1 MRYVPTFGFAAI
13 ALVVGGWFLEGWLH
27 GQPAAQPRPVVEMT
41 SYREVVKRVLPAVV
55 SIETRAKDPGAAG
68 NPVPEAFKRGPA
80 DNQPF
85 GFGSGFFIDAAGVIV
100 TNYHVIEGAES
111 AVVQL
116 HDGRKV
122 STKNIRGDRRSDL
135 AVIILDTKNERF
147 PILTFGNSDTMEIGD
162 RVLAVGAPFGLAGS
176 VTQGIVSAKGRNGL
190 RMNMYEDFLQ
200 TDAAINPGNS
210 GGPLVNLHGEV
221 VGINAAIKTKTGGFQ
236 GVGLATSSSLA
247 RHIVQSLATTG
258 TVRRGYLG
266 AQVNELTPE
275 VADRLGLTKDGGA
288 IIADV
293 FDKTPAAKAGLMAGD
308 IVQAVSGRTT
318 RDGSALQRIVAMLEL
333 SKAVDVDLLRDGRP
347 TKVTIAIEEQP
358 TDYGVDVGVPAPR
371 NSKPLPKGAAM
382 PALGVDVAELSP
394 ELAEDIGYR
403 RTQAG
408 VLITRVHDANATA
421 AGFKVGTVLTRIE
434 GQRVMN
440 VANVAQSLQGVDAGR
455 GILVQIATP
464 QGGVNYAVVRR

>member
-1 MRYVPTFGFAAI
+1 MQRGSISGFRAI
-13 ALVVGGWFLEGWLH
+13 VLVGALFLNGWLH
-27 GQPAAQPRPVVEMT
+27 GQQAEQPRPVVELT

-68 NPVPEAFKRGPA
+68 NPLPEAFRRGPA

-116 HDGRKV
+116 HDGRKL

-135 AVIILDTKNERF
+135 AVIVLDAKNERF
-147 PILTFGNSDTMEIGD
+147 PILVFGDSDAMEIGD

-221 VGINAAIKTKTGGFQ
+221 VGINAAIKTKSGGFQ
-236 GVGLATSSSLA
+236 GVGLATSSNLA
-247 RHIVQSLATTG
+247 RQIVHALATTG

-266 AQVNELTPE
+266 AQINELSPE
-275 VADRLGLTKDGGA
+275 VADRFGLMKDGGA
-288 IIADV
+288 IIADL
-293 FDKTPAAKAGLMAGD
+293 FDKTPAAKAGLVAGD
-308 IVQAVSGRTT
+308 IVLTVAGKPT
-318 RDGSALQRIVAMLEL
+318 RDGSALQRIVAMLPL
-333 SKAVDVDLLRDGRP
+333 GKAVAIELLRDGKP
-347 TKVTIAIEEQP
+347 TKLTIAIEEQP
-358 TDYGVDVGVPAPR
+358 ADYGVDVGVPAPR
-371 NSKPLPKGAAM
+371 NSRTLPKGVAM
-382 PALGVDVAELSP
+382 AMLGVDLADLMP
-394 ELAEDIGYR
+394 ELAEDLGYR
-403 RTQAG
+403 RTQPG
-408 VLITRVHDANATA
+408 VVITRIHDASATA
-421 AGFKVGTVLTRIE
+421 AGLKVGTVLTRIE
-434 GQRVMN
+434 SQRVTS
-440 VANVAQSLQGVDAGR
+440 VATASKTLQGVEAGHD
-455 GILVQIATP
+455 ILVQIVTP